1 MFSLVFLIT
10 GEVFVKVVINITR
23 AGSVTSLT
31 ERVKRVQETLDKK
44 FLKIII
50 LLILFQIFVM
60 LFQLSSKNY
69 LK

>member
-10 GEVFVKVVINITR
+10 GEVVINITR
-23 AGSVTSLT
+23 TGSVISLT

-50 LLILFQIFVM
+50 LFILFQIFVM

>member
-50 LLILFQIFVM
+50 LFVLFQIFVM

>member
-10 GEVFVKVVINITR
+10 GEVFVKVVVNITR
-23 AGSVTSLT
+23 TGSVISLT

-50 LLILFQIFVM
+50 FFILFQIFVM
-60 LFQLSSKNY
+60 LFQLSSKN

>member
-10 GEVFVKVVINITR
+10 GEVFVKVVVNITR
-23 AGSVTSLT
+23 TGSVISLT

-50 LLILFQIFVM
+50 LFILFQIFVM
-60 LFQLSSKNY
+60 LFQLSSKN

>member
-31 ERVKRVQETLDKK
+31 ERVKRVQETLDKM

-50 LLILFQIFVM
+50 LFILFQIFVM